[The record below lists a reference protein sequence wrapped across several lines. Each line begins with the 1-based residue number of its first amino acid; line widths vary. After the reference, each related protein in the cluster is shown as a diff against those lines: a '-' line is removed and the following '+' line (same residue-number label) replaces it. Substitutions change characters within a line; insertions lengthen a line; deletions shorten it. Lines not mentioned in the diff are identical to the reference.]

1 MLLPEFLEVWG
12 DLPANEPVG
21 VARALLLP
29 VARGELNGKS
39 FFVAGHDI
47 IDFEEGLERTKP
59 EWMGKE
65 LSDHV
70 DEGQERI
77 LPR

>member
-12 DLPANEPVG
+12 DLPANEPMG

-29 VARGELNGKS
+29 AVRTNLNGKS
-39 FFVAGHDI
+39 LFVAGHEIVDL
-47 IDFEEGLERTKP
+47 EEGLERTKP
-59 EWMGKE
+59 QWMGKE

-70 DEGQERI
+70 DEGQRRI
-77 LPR
+77 LP